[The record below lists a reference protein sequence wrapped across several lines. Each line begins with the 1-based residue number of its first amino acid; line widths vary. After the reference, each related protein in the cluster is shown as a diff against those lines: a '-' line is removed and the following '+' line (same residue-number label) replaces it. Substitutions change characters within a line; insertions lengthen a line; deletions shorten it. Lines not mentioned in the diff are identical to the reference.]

1 MWIVP
6 ILVSLVLTAGLVGMD
21 PGGRGAA
28 VHAQQQPGLQQVA
41 GPPAPL
47 VERIRQDLARRLGT
61 SPAQITVVDSTPM
74 TWSSP
79 ALGCPAPGMAY
90 AAVETPGF
98 QVTLDAFGQKHSYH
112 TDTRETFAA
121 CLQGGA
127 VPDAQVLSASGLI
140 AGLLER
146 GVRVEVADAY
156 AELPFLRAD
165 GTRYRLSGA
174 GLPDATEIQVF
185 DYRDPAMVTS
195 DIARIGPDGQPMAGP
210 VEWSRPPRF
219 FRSGSVVAL
228 AFDGAQPL
236 VDMLTELLGPSFAG
250 GGSSGSTAPPS
261 FGMPPAPPPGGMPP
275 PAGMPPAPLPPGA
288 GPPSSQPPTDPAVPR
303 VSWDEAKALITG
315 GEVQQAFQTH
325 ALEVRL
331 YLKDGRSV
339 VTTETRIDE
348 VIQVIRDCGAPCS
361 NIMIATE

>member
-6 ILVSLVLTAGLVGMD
+6 VLVTLALTAGLVGMG

-28 VHAQQQPGLQQVA
+28 VHAQQPIGLRQGA

-61 SPAQITVVDSTPM
+61 SPAQVAVVESTPM
-74 TWSSP
+74 TWTSA
-79 ALGCPAPGMAY
+79 ALGCPAPGLAY

-98 QVTLDAFGQKHSYH
+98 QVNLDVFGQKHSYH
-112 TDTRETFAA
+112 TDARETFVA
-121 CLQGGA
+121 CLQGAA

-174 GLPDATEIQVF
+174 GLPDATEIQLY
-185 DYRDPAMVTS
+185 DYRDPAMVTA
-195 DIARIGPDGQPMAGP
+195 DVARIGPDGQPTSGP

-219 FRSGSVVAL
+219 FRSGSVIAL
-228 AFDGAQPL
+228 TFDGAQPL
-236 VDMLTELLGPSFAG
+236 ADMLTELLGPSFAG
-250 GGSSGSTAPPS
+250 GATSGAP
-261 FGMPPAPPPGGMPP
+261 
-275 PAGMPPAPLPPGA
+275 
-288 GPPSSQPPTDPAVPR
+288 
-303 VSWDEAKALITG
+303 
-315 GEVQQAFQTH
+315 H
-325 ALEVRL
+325 LEVPTN
-331 YLKDGRSV
+331 GSAH
-339 VTTETRIDE
+339 
-348 VIQVIRDCGAPCS
+348 G
-361 NIMIATE
+361 

>member
-6 ILVSLVLTAGLVGMD
+6 MLVSLALTAGLVGLD
-21 PGGRGAA
+21 PGGLGAA
-28 VHAQQQPGLQQVA
+28 VHAQQAPDLRQVP

-61 SPAQITVVDSTPM
+61 SPAQVTVVESTPM

-90 AAVETPGF
+90 AGVQTPGF
-98 QVTLDAFGQKHSYH
+98 QVNLDVFGQKYSYH
-112 TDTRETFAA
+112 TDTRETFVA

-165 GTRYRLSGA
+165 GTRYRLSGV
-174 GLPDATEIQVF
+174 GLPDATELQLY
-185 DYRDPAMVTS
+185 DYRDPAMVTA
-195 DIARIGPDGQPMAGP
+195 DVARIGPDGQPTSGP
-210 VEWSRPPRF
+210 VAWARPPRF

-228 AFDGAQPL
+228 TFDGAQPL
-236 VDMLTELLGPSFAG
+236 LGMLTELLGEPFAG
-250 GGSSGSTAPPS
+250 GAPSGAPAPPS
-261 FGMPPAPPPGGMPP
+261 AGMPPAPPP
-275 PAGMPPAPLPPGA
+275 AGLPPAPLPPGA
-288 GPPSSQPPTDPAVPR
+288 GLPSSQPPVESAVPR
-303 VSWDEAKALITG
+303 IPWAEAKALIAG
-315 GEVQQAFQTH
+315 GQVQQAFQTH
-325 ALEVRL
+325 ALDVRL
-331 YLKDGRSV
+331 SLKDGRSV
-339 VTTETRIDE
+339 ITTETRIDE
-348 VIQVIRDCGAPCS
+348 VLEVIRDCGAPCAS
-361 NIMIATE
+361 IMVATE